1 MYYVIKKKKPPFWE
15 RIILPAS
22 VFHAEMPRLR
32 PRDEKYKYIKCN
44 NKTPKREREL
54 RERERER
61 ELQHLWL
68 KIELSGVN
76 RQEAQIT
83 VSFKAEEVY
92 ASN

>member
-1 MYYVIKKKKPPFWE
+1 MRDWE
-15 RIILPAS
+15 
-22 VFHAEMPRLR
+22 
-32 PRDEKYKYIKCN
+32 
-44 NKTPKREREL
+44 

-76 RQEAQIT
+76 RQEAKIT
-83 VSFKAEEVY
+83 VSFEAEQVF